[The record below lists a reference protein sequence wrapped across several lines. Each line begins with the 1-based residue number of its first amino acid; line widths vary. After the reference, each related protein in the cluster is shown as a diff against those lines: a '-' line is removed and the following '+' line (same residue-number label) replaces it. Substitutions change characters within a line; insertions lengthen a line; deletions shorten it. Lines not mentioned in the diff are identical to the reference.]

1 MSFAARRLNPAGPC
15 VGLTGYLYE
24 RRHQFM
30 MRQRRVPAVLLGL
43 IVLAVLLAACGGGE
57 SSSDPQPPAATS
69 EAPASDPAAAVA
81 ESEPPPV
88 EAEQTLVE
96 PEPPV
101 ADDPEVAEPESSE
114 TLGDA
119 GVPDQ
124 LSFTLAAGWQTTFVD
139 EGIKPDI
146 ALDASGTPGVAY
158 MRKALDGWVRFASA
172 TDGWQVETVAEC
184 YFYGPI
190 GLAFDPDAGP
200 HVVWHDHQDSSFNL
214 DKGDLAYGVHE
225 DSAWVVE
232 AAADAGHDGW
242 DSTIA
247 IGSGGVVR
255 AAGVEPV
262 QFGLENGVE
271 YYERRDGTW
280 VVQPSGSGPIPYEFN
295 VSLALDGDGF
305 PALTSFEAVDGDL
318 VFASFD
324 GSAWSMEIVASE
336 GTVGMFSS
344 LAFDA
349 EGQPHIS
356 FFETAEATT
365 GIIHYASRDAD
376 GGWTVEEIAELNDV
390 ELGMTGT
397 RRNSAIAVDATGVPH
412 VVLSDRSVLS
422 YAVRGVD
429 GWEVEELAQAGAAP
443 LGQLVSFQLGAD
455 GTPHLSFFEVTSSGP
470 LEGLVAYVTR
480 GEVPSPAGVDYRS
493 RLAPGESV
501 ESGLRAS
508 TVRSQRFEPRGH
520 AARPMRDDSVG

>member
-1 MSFAARRLNPAGPC
+1 M
-15 VGLTGYLYE
+15 
-24 RRHQFM
+24 
-30 MRQRRVPAVLLGL
+30 LLGL
-43 IVLAVLLAACGGGE
+43 SVLALLLVACGGGE
-57 SSSDPQPPAATS
+57 SSSAPQPPAVTS
-69 EAPASDPAAAVA
+69 EAPASEPAEAVT

-88 EAEQTLVE
+88 EAEQTPVEPKPPSDDE

-101 ADDPEVAEPESSE
+101 EDDPEVVEPESSE

-119 GVPDQ
+119 GVPDP
-124 LSFTLAAGWQTTFVD
+124 LSFTLATGWQATFVD

-146 ALDASGTPGVAY
+146 ALDASGSPGVAY
-158 MRKALDGWVRFASA
+158 MREALDGWIRFASA
-172 TDGWQVETVAEC
+172 TDGWQVETVAEG

-190 GLAFDPDAGP
+190 GLAFDLEAGP
-200 HVVWHDHQDSSFNL
+200 HVVWHDHQDSSFDL
-214 DKGDLAYGVHE
+214 GKGDLAYGVRE
-225 DSAWVVE
+225 GSAWAVE

-247 IGSGGVVR
+247 IGSDGVVR

-271 YYERRDGTW
+271 YYERRDGAW
-280 VVQPSGSGPIPYEFN
+280 IVQPIGSGPIPYEFN

-305 PALTSFEAVDGDL
+305 PALTYFEASDGDL

-349 EGQPHIS
+349 QGQPHIS
-356 FFETAEATT
+356 FFETAEATA
-365 GIIHYASRDAD
+365 GIIHYASRDA
-376 GGWTVEEIAELNDV
+376 GGVWTVEEIAQLVDV

-429 GWEVEELAQAGAAP
+429 GWEVEELVRADGAP

-480 GEVPSPAGVDYRS
+480 G
-493 RLAPGESV
+493 
-501 ESGLRAS
+501 
-508 TVRSQRFEPRGH
+508 
-520 AARPMRDDSVG
+520 

>member
-1 MSFAARRLNPAGPC
+1 
-15 VGLTGYLYE
+15 
-24 RRHQFM
+24 M

-57 SSSDPQPPAATS
+57 SSSDSQPPAATS
-69 EAPASDPAAAVA
+69 EAPASEPAAAVA

-88 EAEQTLVE
+88 EAEKTPVE

-101 ADDPEVAEPESSE
+101 EDEPDVAAESAPEVAEPESSE
-114 TLGDA
+114 NLGDA
-119 GVPDQ
+119 GVPDP
-124 LSFTLAAGWQTTFVD
+124 LSFTLAAGWQATFVD

-146 ALDASGTPGVAY
+146 ALDASGAPAVAY
-158 MRKALDGWVRFASA
+158 MREALDGWVRFASA
-172 TDGWQVETVAEC
+172 TDGWQGETVAEG

-200 HVVWHDHQDSSFNL
+200 HVVWHDHQDSSFDL
-214 DKGDLAYGVHE
+214 DKGDLAYGVRQ
-225 DSAWVVE
+225 DSLWQVE

-247 IGSGGVVR
+247 IGSDGVVR
-255 AAGVEPV
+255 AAGVEPE

-271 YYERRDGTW
+271 YYERRDGAW
-280 VVQPSGSGPIPYEFN
+280 IVQPIGSGPIPYEFN

-305 PALTSFEAVDGDL
+305 PALTYFEAVDGDL

-324 GSAWSMEIVASE
+324 GSAWSMEVVASE

-376 GGWTVEEIAELNDV
+376 GGWTVEEIAELDDV

-455 GTPHLSFFEVTSSGP
+455 GAPHLSFFEIT
-470 LEGLVAYVTR
+470 
-480 GEVPSPAGVDYRS
+480 
-493 RLAPGESV
+493 
-501 ESGLRAS
+501 
-508 TVRSQRFEPRGH
+508 
-520 AARPMRDDSVG
+520 